1 MALKCAVELRI
12 ADIIHSHG
20 GPMTLSSIAS
30 CIHSTSP
37 PTTDIIPNLKRIMRF
52 LVRREIFTAHD
63 HHSSTGSDD
72 LETLYGLN
80 HLSRLLLYNGDTSM
94 APFFLLFNSPCHLAT
109 WHSLSSH
116 RGRDLWEFASEN
128 PEYKKLL
135 NDGVANM
142 TKMASKAIVSAERDS
157 MASNRMIVEIVKS
170 FPHIKAVNL
179 DLPHVQHQCTME
191 LTMLEVTCLIQSVPH
206 ADAAFL
212 KSILHDWGD
221 DDCVKIL
228 KKCRDAIPKKSGKE
242 GGRGRSLNG
251 GEYYTKQASLIT
263 KSSKFQLLQPLLRPI
278 QS

>member
-80 HLSRLLLYNGDTSM
+80 HLSRLLLYNGDTK
-94 APFFLLFNSPCHLAT
+94 
-109 WHSLSSH
+109 
-116 RGRDLWEFASEN
+116 N

-157 MASNRMIVEIVKS
+157 MASN
-170 FPHIKAVNL
+170 H
-179 DLPHVQHQCTME
+179 
-191 LTMLEVTCLIQSVPH
+191 
-206 ADAAFL
+206 AAFL

-228 KKCRDAIPKKSGKE
+228 KKCRDAIPKKSGKVIV
-242 GGRGRSLNG
+242 RG
-251 GEYYTKQASLIT
+251 
-263 KSSKFQLLQPLLRPI
+263 
-278 QS
+278 